1 MGSNGHGRRQ
11 RKTGRAAL
19 EPARGDP
26 LLEVAA
32 TRCATV
38 LWVMTPNQIS
48 RRSFLIT
55 GSALLAAPLAQAE
68 PTSTQ
73 LTAAQVVEQIR
84 NHVGVP
90 WRAETV
96 DRILAGDP
104 DTVVKGIAVT
114 MMATLDVI
122 ERA

>member
-1 MGSNGHGRRQ
+1 V
-11 RKTGRAAL
+11 
-19 EPARGDP
+19 
-26 LLEVAA
+26 VA
-32 TRCATV
+32 
-38 LWVMTPNQIS
+38 
-48 RRSFLIT
+48 
-55 GSALLAAPLAQAE
+55 
-68 PTSTQ
+68 
-73 LTAAQVVEQIR
+73 QIR

-122 ERA
+122 ERAVAAARTWSLPTTHLLCSPGHNQRTSGRSHPQVQLDFIARTTSPFSVFTITGTLIIRMALLLA